1 MDCLV
6 SQLTSR
12 SSQIANRRK
21 VWPARRHL
29 DNLEIADIA
38 APDLFTERRMVGVKA
53 PVEAQH
59 DGNVCGPDDAHGID
73 RFLIIQADWLLAV
86 DCFARPG
93 RSLHVID
100 MGIRRGANKHGLHVF
115 AVKDLVSVASR
126 LSSSSPPQVYPPI
139 RR

>member
-86 DCFARPG
+86 DSFAGPGPIASGNRHGYSSRRKQTRPP
-93 RSLHVID
+93 
-100 MGIRRGANKHGLHVF
+100 
-115 AVKDLVSVASR
+115 R
-126 LSSSSPPQVYPPI
+126 LCC
-139 RR
+139 